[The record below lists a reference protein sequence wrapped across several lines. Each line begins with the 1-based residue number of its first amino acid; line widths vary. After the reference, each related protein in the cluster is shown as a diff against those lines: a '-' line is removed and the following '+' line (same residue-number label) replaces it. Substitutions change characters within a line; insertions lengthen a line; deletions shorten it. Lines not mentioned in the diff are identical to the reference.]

1 MACVVLEIGQEIY
14 RRALVGMKRHQ
25 QGELPDLQ
33 RLELDWDDSA
43 AIPAEIEP
51 ILADAD
57 RVLQA
62 YWDQWTKKPI
72 EQYVACDF
80 RDVWRAL
87 AKVTASKI
95 ARGNTFCEWGCG
107 FGIVTGL
114 ASQLGWEAIGIEAES
129 FLVEQAKRFLA
140 RNHLKGE
147 ILHGNFLPRGS
158 ERLARSQSNH
168 ASMFHQVENVYE
180 EHDLELDDYAL
191 VFAYPWPGEHHF
203 LQEVFRH
210 YAKEGALLL
219 MFLGPYEIEL
229 FQK

>member
-1 MACVVLEIGQEIY
+1 
-14 RRALVGMKRHQ
+14 MKRPKASD
-25 QGELPDLQ
+25 LPQLE
-33 RLELDWDDSA
+33 RLDFDWDDSA
-43 AIPAEIEP
+43 EIPPATEL
-51 ILADAD
+51 ILQDAD

-87 AKVTASKI
+87 TKLTASKL
-95 ARGNTFCEWGCG
+95 AKGNTFCECG

-129 FLVEQAKRFLA
+129 FLVDQANRFLV
-140 RNHLKGE
+140 RNQLKGE

-158 ERLARSQSNH
+158 EWLTDAQSNH
-168 ASMFHQVENVYE
+168 ASLFHQVENAYE
-180 EHDLELDDYAL
+180 KHDLELDDYAM
-191 VFAYPWPGEHHF
+191 VFAYPWPGEHPF

-210 YAKEGALLL
+210 YAGNGALLL

-229 FQK
+229 YRKNA